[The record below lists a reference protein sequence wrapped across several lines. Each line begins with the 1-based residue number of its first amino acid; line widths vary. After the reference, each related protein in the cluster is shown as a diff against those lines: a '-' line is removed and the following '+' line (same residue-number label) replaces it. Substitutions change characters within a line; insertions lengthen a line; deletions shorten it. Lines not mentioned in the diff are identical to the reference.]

1 MVINVCSTMAVVTKY
16 VTTVAEE
23 KFNVRAG
30 SDINW
35 RMIKRLVS
43 VSNIKTCLFS
53 HVNEVSSVFSCW
65 LLSLVT
71 QV

>member
-43 VSNIKTCLFS
+43 VRNIKTCLLS
-53 HVNEVSSVFSCW
+53 LVNEVSSVFSCW